1 MGATRLRDRVMA
13 GIIGSEHQ
21 GAPMS
26 AFSTLRAAMV
36 TLALAACPALAQDAP
51 FAPGWTVDPAG
62 SALRFQS
69 VKNGDKVEV
78 SSFATFTGS
87 IAPDGT
93 AELRVLMDSVDTGID
108 LRNVRMRFLFFETFL
123 YPETVI
129 ATTLDPALIAD
140 LTARRRISVDLP
152 LSLTLHGVQ
161 KDIVAPVSITLITDD
176 LVAVSSSGPILVA
189 AADFALTE
197 GIAKL
202 EEAANVDIVPSGSVT
217 FDILFA
223 RNGATAPVPESAPDA
238 TVAAT
243 AEAPAAPTVASAA
256 LEPTGDF
263 DTDACL
269 GRFEILSA
277 AGNITFR
284 PASATLDPASEPLL
298 ATLLDIVNR
307 CPGIV
312 VEIGGHTD
320 SDGSEDD
327 NLRLSDR
334 RAAAVADWLVG
345 QGADPTR
352 LRTRGYGET
361 TPLVAND
368 TPENKAR
375 NRRIVF
381 AVVQN

>member
-1 MGATRLRDRVMA
+1 
-13 GIIGSEHQ
+13 
-21 GAPMS
+21 MS
-26 AFSTLRAAMV
+26 ALSTLRAAV
-36 TLALAACPALAQDAP
+36 VALALAACPVLAQDAP

-62 SALRFQS
+62 STLRFQS

-78 SSFATFTGS
+78 SSFATFSGA

-93 AELRVLMDSVDTGID
+93 AEIRIAMDSVDTGID

-123 YPETVI
+123 FPETVI
-129 ATTLDPALIAD
+129 TATIDPALIAD
-140 LTARRRISVDLP
+140 LTTRRRISLDLP

-161 KDIVAPVSITLITDD
+161 KDIVAPVTVTLVTDD
-176 LVAVSSSGPILVA
+176 LVAVSSSGPILIA
-189 AADFALTE
+189 AADFGLTE

-223 RNGATAPVPESAPDA
+223 RDGATAPAPDA
-238 TVAAT
+238 APEPAPLAAADDTPT
-243 AEAPAAPTVASAA
+243 ADAPAETAAAASAA
-256 LEPTGDF
+256 LEPAGDF
-263 DTDACL
+263 DAEACF

-284 PASATLDPASEPLL
+284 PGSATLDPASAPLL

-307 CPGIV
+307 CPGMVI
-312 VEIGGHTD
+312 EIGGHTD
-320 SDGSEDD
+320 SDGSEGD

>member
-1 MGATRLRDRVMA
+1 
-13 GIIGSEHQ
+13 
-21 GAPMS
+21 MS
-26 AFSTLRAAMV
+26 ALASLRAA
-36 TLALAACPALAQDAP
+36 LIAIALAAMPAFAQDAP

-78 SSFATFTGS
+78 SSFATFSGS

-93 AELRVLMDSVDTGID
+93 AEIRVAMDSVDTGID

-123 YPETVI
+123 FPETI
-129 ATTLDPALIAD
+129 ITATLDPTIIAD
-140 LTARRRISVDLP
+140 LTTRRRMSLDLP
-152 LSLTLHGVQ
+152 LSLTFHGVQ
-161 KDIVAPVSITLITDD
+161 KDIVAPVTVTLVTDD
-176 LVAVSSSGPILVA
+176 LVAVTSSGPILVA
-189 AADFALTE
+189 AADYNLTE

-223 RNGATAPVPESAPDA
+223 RAGGATPEPEPETETSDA
-238 TVAAT
+238 TET
-243 AEAPAAPTVASAA
+243 TTSAA
-256 LEPTGDF
+256 LEPEGAF
-263 DTDACL
+263 DDAACL

-284 PASATLDPASEPLL
+284 PGSATLDASSAPLL

-307 CPGIV
+307 CPGMVI
-312 VEIGGHTD
+312 EIGGHTD
-320 SDGSEDD
+320 SDGSDAD

-368 TPENKAR
+368 SPENKAR

-381 AVVQN
+381 SVVDG

>member
-1 MGATRLRDRVMA
+1 
-13 GIIGSEHQ
+13 
-21 GAPMS
+21 MS
-26 AFSTLRAAMV
+26 ALATLRA
-36 TLALAACPALAQDAP
+36 TLMAFALTALPASAQDAP

-78 SSFATFTGS
+78 SSFATFSGS
-87 IAPDGT
+87 IAPDGM
-93 AELRVLMDSVDTGID
+93 AEIRIAMDSVDTGID

-123 YPETVI
+123 FPETI
-129 ATTLDPALIAD
+129 ITATLDPAIIAD
-140 LTARRRISVDLP
+140 LTTRRRLSLDLP
-152 LSLTLHGVQ
+152 LSLTFHGVQ
-161 KDIVAPVSITLITDD
+161 KDIVAPVTVTLVTDD
-176 LVAVSSSGPILVA
+176 LVAVTSSGPILVA
-189 AADFALTE
+189 AADYNLTE

-223 RNGATAPVPESAPDA
+223 RAGDAPSEPEPEPEAD
-238 TVAAT
+238 T
-243 AEAPAAPTVASAA
+243 AEATETTTSAA
-256 LEPTGDF
+256 LEPAGALDAA
-263 DTDACL
+263 ACL

-284 PASATLDPASEPLL
+284 PGSATLDASSAPLL
-298 ATLLDIVNR
+298 STLLDIVNR
-307 CPGIV
+307 CPGMVI
-312 VEIGGHTD
+312 EIGGHTD
-320 SDGSEDD
+320 SDGSDAD

-368 TPENKAR
+368 SPENKAR

-381 AVVQN
+381 SVVGD